1 MSMRVMTVNVG
12 VNAQCTLF
20 PNGAVHQTASPT
32 DVWLGAGFIEWVE
45 LHNNAT
51 GAVGGT
57 AVMNLYDAVVNASA
71 VATEIGKFRVGGTTT
86 KDQWR
91 LIASGASVQQTAQ
104 NEPYTLLAANAEVT
118 DLRKVCDTI
127 PIILAAS
134 TSRVFQ
140 IGHHFKGMVVA
151 LSGMTTANLT
161 VSIGYYP
168 QQSGWTRRRQFYRPG
183 STTKVQPATQ
193 SVSGL

>member
-1 MSMRVMTVNVG
+1 MSMKVMTVNVG

-45 LHNNAT
+45 IHNNAT

-57 AVMNLYDAVVNASA
+57 AVMNLYDAVVNS
-71 VATEIGKFRVGGTTT
+71 TGQFRIGGTTT
-86 KDQWR
+86 QDRWR
-91 LIASGASVQQTAQ
+91 LIASAASVQETQQ
-104 NEPYTLLAANAEVT
+104 KEPYTLLAPNAEVT
-118 DLRKVCDTI
+118 DLRKVCDTL
-127 PIILAAS
+127 PIMLAAS
-134 TSRVFQ
+134 SSRLFE

-161 VSIGYYP
+161 VSVGYYP

-183 STTKVQPATQ
+183 STTKVQPAIAGA
-193 SVSGL
+193 SVL